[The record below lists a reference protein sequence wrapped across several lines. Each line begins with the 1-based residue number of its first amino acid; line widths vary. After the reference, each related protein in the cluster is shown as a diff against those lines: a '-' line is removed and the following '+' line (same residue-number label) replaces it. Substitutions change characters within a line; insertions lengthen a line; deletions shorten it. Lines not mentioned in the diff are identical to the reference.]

1 MRKALVLLAIGIFFG
16 LSVFLWMRVE
26 NQNQIN
32 APKIENIKLKQ

>member
-26 NQNQIN
+26 NQIN